1 MPHPGKSLLVHQC
14 IQLTDA
20 DGFLYVA
27 PCGEFCQYLRRCQE
41 KYSSCLWIFGVGAGH
56 VEIDVDE
63 FFLWRVVG
71 KLLHI
76 AAHTFYLVELEPIL
90 KPSAL
95 YQPHRLVVHRPM
107 GYRGLKRGV
116 DALHEKR
123 EETAVARLV
132 GEKLQFV
139 A

>member
-1 MPHPGKSLLVHQC
+1 M
-14 IQLTDA
+14 
-20 DGFLYVA
+20 
-27 PCGEFCQYLRRCQE
+27 
-41 KYSSCLWIFGVGAGH
+41 
-56 VEIDVDE
+56 
-63 FFLWRVVG
+63 VG

-76 AAHTFYLVELEPIL
+76 AAHTFYLVEREPIL
-90 KPSAL
+90 KPAAL

-116 DALHEKR
+116 DALNEKR
-123 EETAVARLV
+123 EEAAVARLV

>member
-1 MPHPGKSLLVHQC
+1 M
-14 IQLTDA
+14 
-20 DGFLYVA
+20 
-27 PCGEFCQYLRRCQE
+27 
-41 KYSSCLWIFGVGAGH
+41 
-56 VEIDVDE
+56 
-63 FFLWRVVG
+63 VG

-107 GYRGLKRGV
+107 GYRGLKRRV

-123 EETAVARLV
+123 EEAAVARLV
-132 GEKLQFV
+132 GEKLQLV